1 MGWFIVSIVLPLIAP
16 LVALAVFKTLP
27 LPVGFTLI
35 GTFKD
40 GQLCWIAL
48 GFCASALYEIAT
60 PATGG
65 PPLRSGTIAWINGA
79 LVGVLVLSAM
89 TAAGGAVF
97 STPSLRKPGVKW
109 YVHYKCL
116 VTSLIMTLFAA
127 ACYAVVHLNLFSLNP

>member
-16 LVALAVFKTLP
+16 LLALAVFKTLP
-27 LPVGFTLI
+27 LPVRFTFI

-48 GFCASALYEIAT
+48 GFCASALYEIAA
-60 PATGG
+60 PAGD
-65 PPLRSGTIAWINGA
+65 PQPQSGTISWLSGA
-79 LVGVLVLSAM
+79 LVGVLALSAM

-97 STPSLRKPGVKW
+97 STPVLRKPGVKW

-116 VTSLIMTLFAA
+116 LASLIMTFVAA
-127 ACYAVVHLNLFSLNP
+127 PCYAWVHVNLLGPAR